1 MNFTTLKDAAQYR
14 ILQDENDYWIEDY
27 WKAAIVVSTRDIE
40 SAIAFFRTDCS
51 DEELYWLSEIFE
63 EVVKKT
69 QSREL
74 VETMQERLNKVTS
87 DTYSQQNF
95 KSDYMRE
102 NVNYTEFVKSIQS
115 EIDYAKGQLAG
126 AEA

>member
-27 WKAAIVVSTRDIE
+27 WKAAIAVSTRDIE

-74 VETMQERLNKVTS
+74 VETLQERLNKVIS

-115 EIDYAKGQLAG
+115 EIDYARGQLAG